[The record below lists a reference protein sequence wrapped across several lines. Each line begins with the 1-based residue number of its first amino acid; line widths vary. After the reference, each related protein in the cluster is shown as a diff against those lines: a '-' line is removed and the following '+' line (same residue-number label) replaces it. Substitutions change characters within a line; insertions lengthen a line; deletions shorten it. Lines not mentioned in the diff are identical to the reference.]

1 MKVNTLMTDGGNTAE
16 DTLYSTSSDIT
27 NLQPLSSRV
36 EESWKNGNTFNYLDP
51 TNGGTSNST
60 TTVGVNNNNS
70 NNSNTSTNPA
80 KTTLSSV
87 SSNSYGDSLYMDER
101 AVDESIEI
109 INELSRKFYEVFSD
123 LLLVEDSLRKK
134 GEASGWWSVSSNF
147 APDLF
152 YNHKFITLADTNNK
166 DYPAN
171 KLLSIY
177 HGDEGVSNF
186 FKQPS
191 FNGLI
196 SSLEEIKQAILNYS
210 NGVDTDNALSILR
223 AWIGPSCNL
232 AAKNYSSFGS
242 SGGTGTVSSNV
253 DPVTVAPIEVP
264 ISSTGTGNENGSN
277 IMDSVV
283 IDFDKDDGADNIK
296 VKDSATDDIT
306 NVSSDEL
313 IKDSSSV
320 AIPGVA
326 SIIGSSTRN
335 GSLAGAVGV
344 GAGILGLNGDAPL
357 EMLDTNTDE
366 IDGSDMAGSVSDA
379 ISDFITPDV
388 GIAKGKVVK
397 SSTGASAIAA
407 TLAGVGTLSAGGIGG
422 KIYMDKKKN
431 EDDGDDDML
440 SYDDDDFFDREEE
453 NEEEPTDTSI
463 VDFKNEILNDNL

>member
-1 MKVNTLMTDGGNTAE
+1 MKYYNAVMMSDAGGYVSPSYQLT
-16 DTLYSTSSDIT
+16 
-27 NLQPLSSRV
+27 
-36 EESWKNGNTFNYLDP
+36 
-51 TNGGTSNST
+51 
-60 TTVGVNNNNS
+60 VNNS
-70 NNSNTSTNPA
+70 
-80 KTTLSSV
+80 
-87 SSNSYGDSLYMDER
+87 SYGDSLYMDEK
-101 AVDESIEI
+101 AVEDVIEI

-152 YNHKFITLADTNNK
+152 YNHKFLSLADSGNV
-166 DYPAN
+166 DSEYPAN

-232 AAKNYSSFGS
+232 TAKNYSSFGS
-242 SGGTGTVSSNV
+242 NGGTGTVSSNV
-253 DPVTVAPIEVP
+253 EPVTVAPIEVP

-277 IMDSVV
+277 IMDSEVV
-283 IDFDKDDGADNIK
+283 DFDKDDGADNIK

-306 NVSSDEL
+306 NVSSDKL

-357 EMLDTNTDE
+357 EMLDTNVDE

-407 TLAGVGTLSAGGIGG
+407 TLAGVGALSAGAIGG

-431 EDDGDDDML
+431 EDDDDDDMV

-453 NEEEPTDTSI
+453 NEEEPIDTSI

>member
-1 MKVNTLMTDGGNTAE
+1 MRVNTLMTDTGNT
-16 DTLYSTSSDIT
+16 YVHS
-27 NLQPLSSRV
+27 LSYQL
-36 EESWKNGNTFNYLDP
+36 T
-51 TNGGTSNST
+51 
-60 TTVGVNNNNS
+60 VNNS
-70 NNSNTSTNPA
+70 
-80 KTTLSSV
+80 
-87 SSNSYGDSLYMDER
+87 SYGDSLYMDEK
-101 AVDESIEI
+101 AVEDVIEI

-134 GEASGWWSVSSNF
+134 GEASGWWSTSRVF

-152 YNHKFITLADTNNK
+152 YNHKFISLADTNSTN
-166 DYPAN
+166 YPAN

-210 NGVDTDNALSILR
+210 NGVDTDDALSILR

-232 AAKNYSSFGS
+232 PAKNYSSFGS

-253 DPVTVAPIEVP
+253 NPVTAPP
-264 ISSTGTGNENGSN
+264 ISSTGIGNKPSSN
-277 IMDSVV
+277 IMDSEVV
-283 IDFDKDDGADNIK
+283 DFDKDDGADNIK

-357 EMLDTNTDE
+357 EMLDTNADE

-407 TLAGVGTLSAGGIGG
+407 TLAGVGALSAGAIGG

-431 EDDGDDDML
+431 EDDDDDDMV

-453 NEEEPTDTSI
+453 NEEEPIDTSI

>member
-16 DTLYSTSSDIT
+16 DTDRT
-27 NLQPLSSRV
+27 NLQPLSSLV

-60 TTVGVNNNNS
+60 TTVGVNNNN
-70 NNSNTSTNPA
+70 NSNTSTTPA

-87 SSNSYGDSLYMDER
+87 SSDSLYMDER

-109 INELSRKFYEVFSD
+109 INELSHKFYEVFSD

-134 GEASGWWSVSSNF
+134 GEASGWWSASSNF

-152 YNHKFITLADTNNK
+152 YNHKFISLANTNK
-166 DYPAN
+166 LDDYPAN

-210 NGVDTDNALSILR
+210 NGVDTDDALSILR

-232 AAKNYSSFGS
+232 AAKSSLG
-242 SGGTGTVSSNV
+242 SGGNTGIVSSNV
-253 DPVTVAPIEVP
+253 NPVNVAPIEVP
-264 ISSTGTGNENGSN
+264 ISSTETGNENGSN
-277 IMDSVV
+277 IMDSEV
-283 IDFDKDDGADNIK
+283 IDFDKDDGADNIE
-296 VKDSATDDIT
+296 VKDSVTDDIT
-306 NVSSDEL
+306 NVSSDDL

-357 EMLDTNTDE
+357 EMLDTNVDE

-388 GIAKGKVVK
+388 GIANGKVVK

-407 TLAGVGTLSAGGIGG
+407 TLAGVGALSAGAIGG

-431 EDDGDDDML
+431 EDDDDDDMV

-453 NEEEPTDTSI
+453 NEEEPIDTSI

>member
-1 MKVNTLMTDGGNTAE
+1 MTDGGKTAE

-27 NLQPLSSRV
+27 NLQPLSSLV

-51 TNGGTSNST
+51 TSSGTSNSA
-60 TTVGVNNNNS
+60 TTVGANNNS
-70 NNSNTSTNPA
+70 NIFTTPA

-109 INELSRKFYEVFSD
+109 INELSHKFYEVFSD

-134 GEASGWWSVSSNF
+134 GEASGWWSTSRVF

-152 YNHKFITLADTNNK
+152 YNHKFISLADTNSTN
-166 DYPAN
+166 YPAN

-232 AAKNYSSFGS
+232 PAKNYSSFGS

-253 DPVTVAPIEVP
+253 NPVTAPP
-264 ISSTGTGNENGSN
+264 ISSTGIGNKPSSN
-277 IMDSVV
+277 IMDSEVV
-283 IDFDKDDGADNIK
+283 DFDKDDGADNIK

-357 EMLDTNTDE
+357 EMLDTNADE

-407 TLAGVGTLSAGGIGG
+407 TLAGVGALSAGAIGG

-431 EDDGDDDML
+431 EDDDDDDMV

-453 NEEEPTDTSI
+453 NEEEPIDTSI

>member
-27 NLQPLSSRV
+27 DLQPLSSRV

-60 TTVGVNNNNS
+60 TTVGVNNNN
-70 NNSNTSTNPA
+70 NSNTSTTPA

-109 INELSRKFYEVFSD
+109 INELSHKFYEVFSD

-134 GEASGWWSVSSNF
+134 GEASGWWSTSRVF

-152 YNHKFITLADTNNK
+152 YNHKFISLADTNSTN
-166 DYPAN
+166 YPAN

-232 AAKNYSSFGS
+232 PAKNYSSFGS

-253 DPVTVAPIEVP
+253 NPVTAPP
-264 ISSTGTGNENGSN
+264 ISSTEIGNKPSSN
-277 IMDSVV
+277 IMDSEV

-335 GSLAGAVGV
+335 SGLAGAVGM

-379 ISDFITPDV
+379 ISEFITPNV
-388 GIAKGKVVK
+388 GKAKSQVVK
-397 SSTGASAIAA
+397 SSAGASAIAA
-407 TLAGVGTLSAGGIGG
+407 TLAGVGALSAGAIGG

-431 EDDGDDDML
+431 EDDGDDDEV

>member
-1 MKVNTLMTDGGNTAE
+1 MRVNTLMTDTGNT
-16 DTLYSTSSDIT
+16 YVPS
-27 NLQPLSSRV
+27 LSYQL
-36 EESWKNGNTFNYLDP
+36 T
-51 TNGGTSNST
+51 
-60 TTVGVNNNNS
+60 VNNS
-70 NNSNTSTNPA
+70 
-80 KTTLSSV
+80 
-87 SSNSYGDSLYMDER
+87 SYGDSLYMDEK
-101 AVDESIEI
+101 AVEDVIEI

-134 GEASGWWSVSSNF
+134 GEASGWWSTSRVF

-152 YNHKFITLADTNNK
+152 YNHKFISLADTNSTN
-166 DYPAN
+166 YPAN

-232 AAKNYSSFGS
+232 PAKNYSSFGS

-253 DPVTVAPIEVP
+253 NPVTAPP
-264 ISSTGTGNENGSN
+264 ISSTGIGNKPSSN

-283 IDFDKDDGADNIK
+283 VDFDKDDGADNIK

-357 EMLDTNTDE
+357 EMLDTNVDE

-407 TLAGVGTLSAGGIGG
+407 TLAGVGALSAGAIGG

-431 EDDGDDDML
+431 EDDDDDDMV

-453 NEEEPTDTSI
+453 NEEEPIDTSI

>member
-357 EMLDTNTDE
+357 EMLDTNVDE

-388 GIAKGKVVK
+388 GIAKGRVVK
-397 SSTGASAIAA
+397 SSAGASAIAA
-407 TLAGVGTLSAGGIGG
+407 TFAGVGALSAGGIGG

-431 EDDGDDDML
+431 EDDGDDDMV

>member
-1 MKVNTLMTDGGNTAE
+1 MNVNTLMTDGENTTE
-16 DTLYSTSSDIT
+16 DTLDAISSDVT
-27 NLQPLSSRV
+27 NLQPLSSQV

-51 TNGGTSNST
+51 TGNGTNNGT
-60 TTVGVNNNNS
+60 TTVGVNNNS
-70 NNSNTSTNPA
+70 TSTT
-80 KTTLSSV
+80 KTTF
-87 SSNSYGDSLYMDER
+87 SNVHSDSYGDSLYMDEK
-101 AVDESIEI
+101 AVDQAVEI

-123 LLLVEDSLRKK
+123 LMIVEDSLRKK
-134 GEASGWWSVSSNF
+134 GEASGWWSISSNF

-152 YNHKFITLADTNNK
+152 YNHKFITLTDTNSTN
-166 DYPAN
+166 YPAN

-177 HGDEGVSNF
+177 HGEEGVSNF
-186 FKQPS
+186 TKQPS
-191 FNGLI
+191 FNGLA

-210 NGVDTDNALSILR
+210 NGVDTDSALSTLR
-223 AWIGPSCNL
+223 AWIGPDCNL
-232 AAKNYSSFGS
+232 TAKNYSSFGS

-253 DPVTVAPIEVP
+253 DSVKVAPIEVP
-264 ISSTGTGNENGSN
+264 ISSTEAGNKTGSN
-277 IMDSVV
+277 IMDSEV
-283 IDFDKDDGADNIK
+283 IDFDKDDGADNIE

-320 AIPGVA
+320 GIPGVA

-388 GIAKGKVVK
+388 GTAKGKVVK
-397 SSTGASAIAA
+397 SSAGASAIAA
-407 TLAGVGTLSAGGIGG
+407 TLAGVGALSAGGIGG

-431 EDDGDDDML
+431 EDDEDDDEV

-453 NEEEPTDTSI
+453 NDEEPTDSSV

>member
-1 MKVNTLMTDGGNTAE
+1 MKVNTLMTDGGNTTE
-16 DTLYSTSSDIT
+16 DTLYSTSSDIN
-27 NLQPLSSRV
+27 NLQPLGSMV
-36 EESWKNGNTFNYLDP
+36 EESWENGNTFNYLDP
-51 TNGGTSNST
+51 TSSGTSNST
-60 TTVGVNNNNS
+60 TTVGVN

-80 KTTLSSV
+80 KTTLSRV
-87 SSNSYGDSLYMDER
+87 SSDSLYMYER

-134 GEASGWWSVSSNF
+134 GEASGWWSFSSNF

-177 HGDEGVSNF
+177 HGEEGINNF
-186 FKQPS
+186 IKSPS

-210 NGVDTDNALSILR
+210 NGVDTDDALSTLR

-277 IMDSVV
+277 IMDSEV
-283 IDFDKDDGADNIK
+283 IDFDEIDGADNIE
-296 VKDSATDDIT
+296 VKDSVTDDIT
-306 NVSSDEL
+306 NVSSDDL

-320 AIPGVA
+320 GIPGVA

-335 GSLAGAVGV
+335 SGLAGAVGM

-357 EMLDTNTDE
+357 EVLDSNTD
-366 IDGSDMAGSVSDA
+366 IDGSDMAGSVTDA
-379 ISDFITPDV
+379 ISEFITPNV
-388 GIAKGKVVK
+388 GKAKEKVVK
-397 SSTGASAIAA
+397 SSAGASAIAA

-422 KIYMDKKKN
+422 KIYMDKKKK
-431 EDDGDDDML
+431 EDDDDDDEV

-453 NEEEPTDTSI
+453 NNDEPTDTSV

>member
-1 MKVNTLMTDGGNTAE
+1 MHVNTLMTDTGNT
-16 DTLYSTSSDIT
+16 YVPS
-27 NLQPLSSRV
+27 LSYQL
-36 EESWKNGNTFNYLDP
+36 T
-51 TNGGTSNST
+51 
-60 TTVGVNNNNS
+60 VNNS
-70 NNSNTSTNPA
+70 
-80 KTTLSSV
+80 
-87 SSNSYGDSLYMDER
+87 SYGDSLYMDER
-101 AVDESIEI
+101 AVEDVIEI

-134 GEASGWWSVSSNF
+134 GEASGWWSTSRVF

-152 YNHKFITLADTNNK
+152 YNHKFISLADTNSTN
-166 DYPAN
+166 YPAN

-232 AAKNYSSFGS
+232 PAKNYSSFGS

-253 DPVTVAPIEVP
+253 NPVTAPP
-264 ISSTGTGNENGSN
+264 ISSTGIGNKPSSN
-277 IMDSVV
+277 IMDSEVV
-283 IDFDKDDGADNIK
+283 DFDKDDGADNIK

-357 EMLDTNTDE
+357 EMLDTNVDE

-407 TLAGVGTLSAGGIGG
+407 TLAGVGALSAGAVGG

-431 EDDGDDDML
+431 EDDDDDDMV

-453 NEEEPTDTSI
+453 NEEEPIDTSI

>member
-1 MKVNTLMTDGGNTAE
+1 MKVNTLMTDGGNTAK
-16 DTLYSTSSDIT
+16 T
-27 NLQPLSSRV
+27 NLPPLSSSLV

-51 TNGGTSNST
+51 TNGGISNST

-70 NNSNTSTNPA
+70 NNSNNSNTSTTPA
-80 KTTLSSV
+80 KTTLSGV

-109 INELSRKFYEVFSD
+109 INELSHKFYEVFSD

-152 YNHKFITLADTNNK
+152 YNHKFLSLADSGNG
-166 DYPAN
+166 DLSEYPAN

-186 FKQPS
+186 FKHPS

-253 DPVTVAPIEVP
+253 NPVTAPP
-264 ISSTGTGNENGSN
+264 ISSTGIGNKTSSN
-277 IMDSVV
+277 IMDSAV

-306 NVSSDEL
+306 NVSSDDL

-357 EMLDTNTDE
+357 EMLDTNADE

-388 GIAKGKVVK
+388 GTAKGKVVK

-407 TLAGVGTLSAGGIGG
+407 TLAGVGALSAGAIGG

-431 EDDGDDDML
+431 EDDDDDDDMV

-453 NEEEPTDTSI
+453 NEEEPIDTSI

>member
-60 TTVGVNNNNS
+60 TTVGVNNNN
-70 NNSNTSTNPA
+70 NSNTSTTPA

-87 SSNSYGDSLYMDER
+87 SSDSLYMDER

-134 GEASGWWSVSSNF
+134 GEASGWWSASSNF

-152 YNHKFITLADTNNK
+152 YNHKFITLADTNGK

-223 AWIGPSCNL
+223 SWIGPSCNL
-232 AAKNYSSFGS
+232 PAKISFGS
-242 SGGTGTVSSNV
+242 GGNTGIVSSNV
-253 DPVTVAPIEVP
+253 NPVNVAP
-264 ISSTGTGNENGSN
+264 ISSTGIENKPSSN
-277 IMDSVV
+277 IMDSEV

-296 VKDSATDDIT
+296 IKDSVTDDIT
-306 NVSSDEL
+306 NVSSDDL

-320 AIPGVA
+320 GIPGVA

-335 GSLAGAVGV
+335 SGLAGAVGM

-357 EMLDTNTDE
+357 EVLDTSTDE

-379 ISDFITPDV
+379 ISEFITPNV
-388 GIAKGKVVK
+388 GKAKSQVVK
-397 SSTGASAIAA
+397 SSAGASAIAA
-407 TLAGVGTLSAGGIGG
+407 TIAGVGALSAGGIGG

-431 EDDGDDDML
+431 EDDEDDDDV

-453 NEEEPTDTSI
+453 NEEKPTDSSV

>member
-1 MKVNTLMTDGGNTAE
+1 MTDGGKTAE

-27 NLQPLSSRV
+27 NLQPLSSLV

-51 TNGGTSNST
+51 TSSGTSNSA
-60 TTVGVNNNNS
+60 TTVGANNNS
-70 NNSNTSTNPA
+70 NIFTTPA

-109 INELSRKFYEVFSD
+109 INELSHKFYEVFSD

-134 GEASGWWSVSSNF
+134 GEASGWWSTSRVF

-152 YNHKFITLADTNNK
+152 YNHKFISLADTNSTN
-166 DYPAN
+166 YPAN

-210 NGVDTDNALSILR
+210 NGVDTDDALSILR
-223 AWIGPSCNL
+223 AWIGPNCNL
-232 AAKNYSSFGS
+232 VAKNYSSFGS

-253 DPVTVAPIEVP
+253 NPVTAPP
-264 ISSTGTGNENGSN
+264 ISSTGIGNKPSSN

-283 IDFDKDDGADNIK
+283 IDFDKDDGADNIE

-357 EMLDTNTDE
+357 EMLDTNVDE

-407 TLAGVGTLSAGGIGG
+407 TLAGVGALSAGGIGG

-431 EDDGDDDML
+431 EDDGDDDMV

-453 NEEEPTDTSI
+453 NEEEPIDTSI

>member
-1 MKVNTLMTDGGNTAE
+1 MRVNTLMTDTGNT
-16 DTLYSTSSDIT
+16 YVPS
-27 NLQPLSSRV
+27 LSYQL
-36 EESWKNGNTFNYLDP
+36 T
-51 TNGGTSNST
+51 
-60 TTVGVNNNNS
+60 VNNS
-70 NNSNTSTNPA
+70 
-80 KTTLSSV
+80 
-87 SSNSYGDSLYMDER
+87 SYGDSLYMDEK
-101 AVDESIEI
+101 AVEDVIEI

-134 GEASGWWSVSSNF
+134 GEASGWWSTSRVF

-152 YNHKFITLADTNNK
+152 YNHKFISLADTNSTN
-166 DYPAN
+166 YPAN

-210 NGVDTDNALSILR
+210 NGVDTDDALSTLR

-232 AAKNYSSFGS
+232 PAKNYSSFGS

-253 DPVTVAPIEVP
+253 NPVTAPP
-264 ISSTGTGNENGSN
+264 ISSTGIGNKTSSN
-277 IMDSVV
+277 IMDSAV

-357 EMLDTNTDE
+357 EMLDTNADE

-388 GIAKGKVVK
+388 GTAKGKVVK

-407 TLAGVGTLSAGGIGG
+407 TLAGVGALSAGAVGG

-431 EDDGDDDML
+431 EDDDDDDMV

-453 NEEEPTDTSI
+453 NEEEPIDTSI

>member
-1 MKVNTLMTDGGNTAE
+1 MRVNTLMTDTGNT
-16 DTLYSTSSDIT
+16 YVPS
-27 NLQPLSSRV
+27 LSYQL
-36 EESWKNGNTFNYLDP
+36 T
-51 TNGGTSNST
+51 
-60 TTVGVNNNNS
+60 VNNS
-70 NNSNTSTNPA
+70 
-80 KTTLSSV
+80 
-87 SSNSYGDSLYMDER
+87 SYGDSLYMDEK
-101 AVDESIEI
+101 AVEDVIEI

-123 LLLVEDSLRKK
+123 LLMVEDSLRKK
-134 GEASGWWSVSSNF
+134 GEASGWWSFSANF

-152 YNHKFITLADTNNK
+152 YNHKFISLADTNSTN
-166 DYPAN
+166 YPAN

-232 AAKNYSSFGS
+232 PAKNYSSFGS

-253 DPVTVAPIEVP
+253 NPVTAPP
-264 ISSTGTGNENGSN
+264 ISSTGIGNKPSSN

-283 IDFDKDDGADNIK
+283 IDFDKDDGADNIE

-407 TLAGVGTLSAGGIGG
+407 TLAGVGALSAGAIGG

-431 EDDGDDDML
+431 EDDDDDDMV

>member
-1 MKVNTLMTDGGNTAE
+1 MHVNTLMTDTGNT
-16 DTLYSTSSDIT
+16 YVPS
-27 NLQPLSSRV
+27 LSYQL
-36 EESWKNGNTFNYLDP
+36 T
-51 TNGGTSNST
+51 
-60 TTVGVNNNNS
+60 VNNS
-70 NNSNTSTNPA
+70 
-80 KTTLSSV
+80 
-87 SSNSYGDSLYMDER
+87 SYGDSLYMDER
-101 AVDESIEI
+101 AVEDVIEI

-134 GEASGWWSVSSNF
+134 GEASGWWSTSRVF

-152 YNHKFITLADTNNK
+152 YNHKFISLADTNSTN
-166 DYPAN
+166 YPAN

-232 AAKNYSSFGS
+232 PAKNYSSFGS
-242 SGGTGTVSSNV
+242 NGGTGTVSSNV
-253 DPVTVAPIEVP
+253 NPVTAPP
-264 ISSTGTGNENGSN
+264 ISSTGIGNKPSSN

-283 IDFDKDDGADNIK
+283 VDFDKDDGADNIK

-357 EMLDTNTDE
+357 EMLDTNVDE

-407 TLAGVGTLSAGGIGG
+407 TLAGVGALSAGAIGG

-431 EDDGDDDML
+431 EDDDDDDMV

-453 NEEEPTDTSI
+453 NEEEPIDTSI

>member
-1 MKVNTLMTDGGNTAE
+1 MHVNTLMTDTGNT
-16 DTLYSTSSDIT
+16 YVPS
-27 NLQPLSSRV
+27 LSYQL
-36 EESWKNGNTFNYLDP
+36 T
-51 TNGGTSNST
+51 
-60 TTVGVNNNNS
+60 VNNS
-70 NNSNTSTNPA
+70 
-80 KTTLSSV
+80 
-87 SSNSYGDSLYMDER
+87 SYGDSLYMDER
-101 AVDESIEI
+101 AVEDVIEI

-134 GEASGWWSVSSNF
+134 GEASGWWSTSRVF

-152 YNHKFITLADTNNK
+152 YNHKFISLADTNSTN
-166 DYPAN
+166 YPAN

-232 AAKNYSSFGS
+232 TAKNYSSFGS

-253 DPVTVAPIEVP
+253 NPVTAPP
-264 ISSTGTGNENGSN
+264 ISSTGIGNKPSSN

-283 IDFDKDDGADNIK
+283 VDFDKDDGADNIK

-357 EMLDTNTDE
+357 EMLDTNVDE
-366 IDGSDMAGSVSDA
+366 IDGSDMVGSVSDA

-407 TLAGVGTLSAGGIGG
+407 TLAGVGALSAGAIGG

-431 EDDGDDDML
+431 EDDDDDDMV

-453 NEEEPTDTSI
+453 NEEEPIDTSI

>member
-1 MKVNTLMTDGGNTAE
+1 MKYYNAVMMSDAGGYVSPSYQLT
-16 DTLYSTSSDIT
+16 
-27 NLQPLSSRV
+27 
-36 EESWKNGNTFNYLDP
+36 
-51 TNGGTSNST
+51 
-60 TTVGVNNNNS
+60 VNNS
-70 NNSNTSTNPA
+70 
-80 KTTLSSV
+80 
-87 SSNSYGDSLYMDER
+87 SYGDSLYMDEK
-101 AVDESIEI
+101 AVEDVIEI
-109 INELSRKFYEVFSD
+109 INELSHKFYEVFSD

-134 GEASGWWSVSSNF
+134 GEASGWWSTSRVF

-152 YNHKFITLADTNNK
+152 YNHKFISLADTNSTN
-166 DYPAN
+166 YPAN

-210 NGVDTDNALSILR
+210 NGVDTDDALSTLR

-277 IMDSVV
+277 IMDSEV

-357 EMLDTNTDE
+357 EMLDTSADE

-397 SSTGASAIAA
+397 SSAGASAIAA
-407 TLAGVGTLSAGGIGG
+407 TLAGVGALSAGGIGG

-431 EDDGDDDML
+431 EDDGDDDMV

>member
-1 MKVNTLMTDGGNTAE
+1 MRVNTLMTDTGNT
-16 DTLYSTSSDIT
+16 YVPS
-27 NLQPLSSRV
+27 LSYQL
-36 EESWKNGNTFNYLDP
+36 T
-51 TNGGTSNST
+51 
-60 TTVGVNNNNS
+60 VNNS
-70 NNSNTSTNPA
+70 
-80 KTTLSSV
+80 
-87 SSNSYGDSLYMDER
+87 SYGDSLYMDEK
-101 AVDESIEI
+101 AVEDVIEI

-134 GEASGWWSVSSNF
+134 GEASGWWSTSRVF

-152 YNHKFITLADTNNK
+152 YNHKFISLADTNSTN
-166 DYPAN
+166 YPAN

-210 NGVDTDNALSILR
+210 NGVDTDDALSTLR
-223 AWIGPSCNL
+223 AWIGPNCNL
-232 AAKNYSSFGS
+232 VAKNYSSFGS

-253 DPVTVAPIEVP
+253 NPVTAPP
-264 ISSTGTGNENGSN
+264 ISSTGIGNKPSSN
-277 IMDSVV
+277 IMDSEV

-357 EMLDTNTDE
+357 EMLDTNADE

-388 GIAKGKVVK
+388 GITKGKVVK
-397 SSTGASAIAA
+397 SSAGASAIAA

-431 EDDGDDDML
+431 EDDGDDDMV

>member
-1 MKVNTLMTDGGNTAE
+1 MHVNTLMTDTGNT
-16 DTLYSTSSDIT
+16 YVPS
-27 NLQPLSSRV
+27 LSYQL
-36 EESWKNGNTFNYLDP
+36 T
-51 TNGGTSNST
+51 
-60 TTVGVNNNNS
+60 VNNS
-70 NNSNTSTNPA
+70 
-80 KTTLSSV
+80 
-87 SSNSYGDSLYMDER
+87 SYGDSLYMDEK
-101 AVDESIEI
+101 AVEDVIEI

-134 GEASGWWSVSSNF
+134 GEASGWWSTSRVF

-152 YNHKFITLADTNNK
+152 YNHKFISLADTNSTN
-166 DYPAN
+166 YPAN

-210 NGVDTDNALSILR
+210 NGVDTDDALSTLR
-223 AWIGPSCNL
+223 AWIGPNCNL
-232 AAKNYSSFGS
+232 VAKNYSSFGS

-253 DPVTVAPIEVP
+253 NPVTAPP
-264 ISSTGTGNENGSN
+264 ISSTGIGNKPSSN
-277 IMDSVV
+277 IMDSEVV
-283 IDFDKDDGADNIK
+283 DFDKDDGADNIK

-306 NVSSDEL
+306 NVSSDKL

-357 EMLDTNTDE
+357 EMLDTNVDE

-407 TLAGVGTLSAGGIGG
+407 TLAGVGALSAGAIGG

-431 EDDGDDDML
+431 EDDDDDDMV

-453 NEEEPTDTSI
+453 NEEEPIDTSI

>member
-1 MKVNTLMTDGGNTAE
+1 MRVNTLMTDTGNT
-16 DTLYSTSSDIT
+16 YVPS
-27 NLQPLSSRV
+27 LSYQL
-36 EESWKNGNTFNYLDP
+36 T
-51 TNGGTSNST
+51 
-60 TTVGVNNNNS
+60 VNNS
-70 NNSNTSTNPA
+70 
-80 KTTLSSV
+80 
-87 SSNSYGDSLYMDER
+87 SYGDSLYMDEK
-101 AVDESIEI
+101 AVEDVIEI

-134 GEASGWWSVSSNF
+134 GEASGWWSTSRVF

-152 YNHKFITLADTNNK
+152 YNHKFISLADTNSTN
-166 DYPAN
+166 YPAN

-232 AAKNYSSFGS
+232 PAKNYSSFGS

-253 DPVTVAPIEVP
+253 NPVTAPP
-264 ISSTGTGNENGSN
+264 ISSTEIGNKPSSN
-277 IMDSVV
+277 IMDSEV

-335 GSLAGAVGV
+335 SGLAGAVGM

-357 EMLDTNTDE
+357 EVLDTSTDE

-379 ISDFITPDV
+379 ISEFITPNV
-388 GIAKGKVVK
+388 GKAKSQVVK
-397 SSTGASAIAA
+397 SSAGASAIAA
-407 TLAGVGTLSAGGIGG
+407 TLAGVGALSAGGIGG

-431 EDDGDDDML
+431 EDDGDDDEV

>member
-1 MKVNTLMTDGGNTAE
+1 MNVNTLMTDGGNTTE
-16 DTLYSTSSDIT
+16 DTLNTISSDVT

-51 TNGGTSNST
+51 TGSGTSNGT
-60 TTVGVNNNNS
+60 TTVGVNNN
-70 NNSNTSTNPA
+70 SNTSTNSA

-109 INELSRKFYEVFSD
+109 INELSHKFYEVFSD

-134 GEASGWWSVSSNF
+134 GETSGWWSISSNF

-177 HGDEGVSNF
+177 HGDEGLNNF
-186 FKQPS
+186 IKSPS

-210 NGVDTDNALSILR
+210 NGVDTDSALSTLR
-223 AWIGPSCNL
+223 AWIGPNCSL
-232 AAKNYSSFGS
+232 AAKSSLG
-242 SGGTGTVSSNV
+242 SGGNTGIVSSNV
-253 DPVTVAPIEVP
+253 NPVTVAPI
-264 ISSTGTGNENGSN
+264 SSTETGNENGSN
-277 IMDSVV
+277 IMDSEV
-283 IDFDKDDGADNIK
+283 IDFDKDDGADNIE
-296 VKDSATDDIT
+296 VKDSVTDDIT
-306 NVSSDEL
+306 NVSSDDL
-313 IKDSSSV
+313 IKDSSSIG
-320 AIPGVA
+320 IPGVA

-335 GSLAGAVGV
+335 SGLAGAVGM

-357 EMLDTNTDE
+357 EVLDTSTDE

-407 TLAGVGTLSAGGIGG
+407 TLAGVGALSAGGIGG

-431 EDDGDDDML
+431 EDDGDDDTV

>member
-277 IMDSVV
+277 IMDSEV

-357 EMLDTNTDE
+357 EMLDTNVDE

-397 SSTGASAIAA
+397 SSAGASAIAA
-407 TLAGVGTLSAGGIGG
+407 TLAGVGALSAGGIGG

-431 EDDGDDDML
+431 EDDGDDDMV

-453 NEEEPTDTSI
+453 NEEEPIDTSI

>member
-1 MKVNTLMTDGGNTAE
+1 MTDGGKTAE

-27 NLQPLSSRV
+27 NLQPLSSLV

-51 TNGGTSNST
+51 TSSGTSNSA
-60 TTVGVNNNNS
+60 TTVGANNNS
-70 NNSNTSTNPA
+70 NIFTTPA

-109 INELSRKFYEVFSD
+109 INELSHKFYEVFSD

-134 GEASGWWSVSSNF
+134 GEASGWWSTSRVF

-152 YNHKFITLADTNNK
+152 YNHKFISLADTNSTN
-166 DYPAN
+166 YPAN

-210 NGVDTDNALSILR
+210 NGVDTDDALSILR
-223 AWIGPSCNL
+223 AWIGPNCNL
-232 AAKNYSSFGS
+232 VAKNYSSFGS

-253 DPVTVAPIEVP
+253 NPVTAPP
-264 ISSTGTGNENGSN
+264 ISSTGIGNKPSSN

-283 IDFDKDDGADNIK
+283 IDFDKDDGADNIE

-357 EMLDTNTDE
+357 EMLDTNVDE

-407 TLAGVGTLSAGGIGG
+407 TLAGVGALSAGGIGG

-431 EDDGDDDML
+431 EDDGDDDMV

-453 NEEEPTDTSI
+453 NEEESIDTSI

>member
-1 MKVNTLMTDGGNTAE
+1 MKVNTLMTDGGNTAK
-16 DTLYSTSSDIT
+16 T
-27 NLQPLSSRV
+27 NLPPLSSSLV

-51 TNGGTSNST
+51 TNGGISNST
-60 TTVGVNNNNS
+60 TTVGVNNNNNS
-70 NNSNTSTNPA
+70 NNSNTSTTPA

-109 INELSRKFYEVFSD
+109 INELSHKFYEVFSD

-152 YNHKFITLADTNNK
+152 YNHKFLSLADSGNV
-166 DYPAN
+166 DSEYPAN

-223 AWIGPSCNL
+223 SWIGPSFNL
-232 AAKNYSSFGS
+232 PAKISFGS
-242 SGGTGTVSSNV
+242 GGNTGIVSSNAN
-253 DPVTVAPIEVP
+253 PVTAPP
-264 ISSTGTGNENGSN
+264 ISSTGIGNKTSSN
-277 IMDSVV
+277 IMDSEVV
-283 IDFDKDDGADNIK
+283 DFDKDDGADNIK

-306 NVSSDEL
+306 NVSSDKL

-357 EMLDTNTDE
+357 EMLDTNADE

-388 GIAKGKVVK
+388 GTAKGKVVK

-407 TLAGVGTLSAGGIGG
+407 TLAGVGALSAGAVGG
-422 KIYMDKKKN
+422 KIYMDKKKS
-431 EDDGDDDML
+431 EDDDDDDMV

-453 NEEEPTDTSI
+453 NEEEPIDTSI

>member
-1 MKVNTLMTDGGNTAE
+1 MTDGGKTAE

-27 NLQPLSSRV
+27 NLQPLSSLV

-51 TNGGTSNST
+51 TSSGTSNSA
-60 TTVGVNNNNS
+60 TTVGANNNS
-70 NNSNTSTNPA
+70 NIFTTPA

-109 INELSRKFYEVFSD
+109 INELSHKFYEVFSD

-134 GEASGWWSVSSNF
+134 GEASGWWSTSRVF

-152 YNHKFITLADTNNK
+152 YNHKFISLADTNSTN
-166 DYPAN
+166 YPAN

-232 AAKNYSSFGS
+232 PAKNYSSFGS

-253 DPVTVAPIEVP
+253 NPVTAPP
-264 ISSTGTGNENGSN
+264 ISSTGIGNKPSSN
-277 IMDSVV
+277 IMDSEVV
-283 IDFDKDDGADNIK
+283 DFDKDDGADNIK

-357 EMLDTNTDE
+357 EMLDTNVDE

-407 TLAGVGTLSAGGIGG
+407 TLAGVGALSAGAIGG
-422 KIYMDKKKN
+422 KIYMDKKKS
-431 EDDGDDDML
+431 EDDDDDDDDMV

-453 NEEEPTDTSI
+453 NEEEPIDTSI

>member
-1 MKVNTLMTDGGNTAE
+1 MKVNTLMTDGGNTAK
-16 DTLYSTSSDIT
+16 T
-27 NLQPLSSRV
+27 NLPPLSSSLV

-51 TNGGTSNST
+51 TNGGISNST

-70 NNSNTSTNPA
+70 NNSNNSNTSTTPA

-109 INELSRKFYEVFSD
+109 INELSHKFYEVFSD

-152 YNHKFITLADTNNK
+152 YNHKFLSLADSGNV
-166 DYPAN
+166 DSEYPAN

-253 DPVTVAPIEVP
+253 NPVTAPP
-264 ISSTGTGNENGSN
+264 ISSTGIGNKPSSN

-283 IDFDKDDGADNIK
+283 VDFDKDDGADNIK

-357 EMLDTNTDE
+357 EMLDTNADE

-407 TLAGVGTLSAGGIGG
+407 TLAGVGALSAGAIGG

-431 EDDGDDDML
+431 EDDDDDDMV

-453 NEEEPTDTSI
+453 NEEEPIDTSI

>member
-1 MKVNTLMTDGGNTAE
+1 MHVNTLMTDTGNT
-16 DTLYSTSSDIT
+16 YVPS
-27 NLQPLSSRV
+27 LSYQL
-36 EESWKNGNTFNYLDP
+36 T
-51 TNGGTSNST
+51 
-60 TTVGVNNNNS
+60 VNNS
-70 NNSNTSTNPA
+70 
-80 KTTLSSV
+80 
-87 SSNSYGDSLYMDER
+87 SYGDSLYMDER
-101 AVDESIEI
+101 AVEDVIEI

-134 GEASGWWSVSSNF
+134 GEASGWWSTSRVF

-152 YNHKFITLADTNNK
+152 YNHKFISLADTNSTN
-166 DYPAN
+166 YPAN

-232 AAKNYSSFGS
+232 PAKNYSSFGS

-253 DPVTVAPIEVP
+253 NPVTAPP
-264 ISSTGTGNENGSN
+264 ISSTGIGNKPSSN
-277 IMDSVV
+277 IMDSEVV
-283 IDFDKDDGADNIK
+283 DFDKDDGADNIK

-357 EMLDTNTDE
+357 EMLDTNVDE

-407 TLAGVGTLSAGGIGG
+407 TLAGVGALSAGAIGG

-431 EDDGDDDML
+431 EDDDDDDMV

-453 NEEEPTDTSI
+453 NEEEPIDTSI

>member
-60 TTVGVNNNNS
+60 TTVGVNNNNNNS
-70 NNSNTSTNPA
+70 NNSNTSTTPA

-109 INELSRKFYEVFSD
+109 INELSHKFYEVFSD

-134 GEASGWWSVSSNF
+134 GEASGWWSASSNF

-152 YNHKFITLADTNNK
+152 YNHKFITLADTNNTEC
-166 DYPAN
+166 PAN

-223 AWIGPSCNL
+223 SWIGPSCNL
-232 AAKNYSSFGS
+232 PAKISFGS
-242 SGGTGTVSSNV
+242 GGNTGIVSSNV
-253 DPVTVAPIEVP
+253 NPVNVAP
-264 ISSTGTGNENGSN
+264 ISSTGIENKPSSN
-277 IMDSVV
+277 IMDSAV

-306 NVSSDEL
+306 NVSSDKL

-357 EMLDTNTDE
+357 EMLDTNADE

-388 GIAKGKVVK
+388 GTAKGKVVK

-407 TLAGVGTLSAGGIGG
+407 TLAGVGALSAGAVGG

-431 EDDGDDDML
+431 EDDDDDDMV

-453 NEEEPTDTSI
+453 NEEEPIDTSI

>member
-60 TTVGVNNNNS
+60 TTVGVNNNN
-70 NNSNTSTNPA
+70 NSNTSTTPA

-109 INELSRKFYEVFSD
+109 INELSHKFYEVFSD

-134 GEASGWWSVSSNF
+134 GEASGWWSTSRVF

-152 YNHKFITLADTNNK
+152 YNHKFISLADTNSTN
-166 DYPAN
+166 YPAN

-232 AAKNYSSFGS
+232 PAKNYSSFGS

-253 DPVTVAPIEVP
+253 NPVTAPP
-264 ISSTGTGNENGSN
+264 ISSTEIGNKPSSN
-277 IMDSVV
+277 IMDSEV

-335 GSLAGAVGV
+335 SGLAGAVGM

-379 ISDFITPDV
+379 ISEFITPNV
-388 GIAKGKVVK
+388 GKAKSQVVK
-397 SSTGASAIAA
+397 SSAGASAIAA
-407 TLAGVGTLSAGGIGG
+407 TLAGVGALSAGAIGG

-431 EDDGDDDML
+431 EDDGDDDEV

>member
-210 NGVDTDNALSILR
+210 NGVDTDDALSTLR

-407 TLAGVGTLSAGGIGG
+407 TLAGVGALSAGGIGG

-431 EDDGDDDML
+431 EDDGDDDMV

-453 NEEEPTDTSI
+453 NEEEPIDTSI

>member
-1 MKVNTLMTDGGNTAE
+1 MHVNTLMTDTGNT
-16 DTLYSTSSDIT
+16 YVPS
-27 NLQPLSSRV
+27 LSYQL
-36 EESWKNGNTFNYLDP
+36 T
-51 TNGGTSNST
+51 
-60 TTVGVNNNNS
+60 VNNS
-70 NNSNTSTNPA
+70 
-80 KTTLSSV
+80 
-87 SSNSYGDSLYMDER
+87 SYGDSLYMDEK
-101 AVDESIEI
+101 AVEDVIEI

-134 GEASGWWSVSSNF
+134 GEASGWWSTSRVF

-152 YNHKFITLADTNNK
+152 YNHKFISLADTNSTN
-166 DYPAN
+166 YPAN

-232 AAKNYSSFGS
+232 PAKNYSSFGS

-253 DPVTVAPIEVP
+253 NPVTAPP
-264 ISSTGTGNENGSN
+264 ISSTGIGNKPSSN
-277 IMDSVV
+277 IMDSEVV
-283 IDFDKDDGADNIK
+283 DFDKDDGADNIK

-357 EMLDTNTDE
+357 EMLDTNVDE

-407 TLAGVGTLSAGGIGG
+407 TLAGVGALSAGAIGG

-431 EDDGDDDML
+431 EDDDDDDMV

-453 NEEEPTDTSI
+453 NEEEPIDTSI

>member
-1 MKVNTLMTDGGNTAE
+1 MRVNTLMTDTGNT
-16 DTLYSTSSDIT
+16 YVPS
-27 NLQPLSSRV
+27 LSYQL
-36 EESWKNGNTFNYLDP
+36 T
-51 TNGGTSNST
+51 
-60 TTVGVNNNNS
+60 VNNS
-70 NNSNTSTNPA
+70 
-80 KTTLSSV
+80 
-87 SSNSYGDSLYMDER
+87 SYGDSLYMDEK
-101 AVDESIEI
+101 AVEDVIEI

-134 GEASGWWSVSSNF
+134 GEASGWWSTSRVF

-152 YNHKFITLADTNNK
+152 YNHKFISLADTNSTN
-166 DYPAN
+166 YPAN

-232 AAKNYSSFGS
+232 PAKNYSSFGS

-253 DPVTVAPIEVP
+253 NPVTAPP
-264 ISSTGTGNENGSN
+264 ISSTGIGNKPSSN

-283 IDFDKDDGADNIK
+283 VDFDKDDGADNIK

-357 EMLDTNTDE
+357 EMLDTNVDE

-407 TLAGVGTLSAGGIGG
+407 TLAGVGALSAGAIGG
-422 KIYMDKKKN
+422 KIYMDKKKS
-431 EDDGDDDML
+431 EDDDDDDDDMV

-453 NEEEPTDTSI
+453 NEEEPIDTSI

>member
-1 MKVNTLMTDGGNTAE
+1 MRVNTLMTDTGNT
-16 DTLYSTSSDIT
+16 YVPS
-27 NLQPLSSRV
+27 LSYQL
-36 EESWKNGNTFNYLDP
+36 T
-51 TNGGTSNST
+51 
-60 TTVGVNNNNS
+60 VNNS
-70 NNSNTSTNPA
+70 
-80 KTTLSSV
+80 
-87 SSNSYGDSLYMDER
+87 SYGDSLYMDEK
-101 AVDESIEI
+101 AVEDVIEI

-134 GEASGWWSVSSNF
+134 GEASGWWSTSRVF

-152 YNHKFITLADTNNK
+152 YNHKFISLADTNSTN
-166 DYPAN
+166 YPAN

-210 NGVDTDNALSILR
+210 NGVDTDDALSILR
-223 AWIGPSCNL
+223 AWIGPNCNL
-232 AAKNYSSFGS
+232 VAKNYSSFGS

-253 DPVTVAPIEVP
+253 NPVTAPP
-264 ISSTGTGNENGSN
+264 ISSTGIGNKPSSN
-277 IMDSVV
+277 IMDSEVV
-283 IDFDKDDGADNIK
+283 DFDKDDGADNIK

-335 GSLAGAVGV
+335 GSLVGAVGV

-357 EMLDTNTDE
+357 EMLDTNVDE

-407 TLAGVGTLSAGGIGG
+407 TLAGVGALSAGAVGG

-431 EDDGDDDML
+431 EDDDDDDMV

-453 NEEEPTDTSI
+453 NEEEPIDTSI

>member
-1 MKVNTLMTDGGNTAE
+1 MTDGGKTAE

-27 NLQPLSSRV
+27 NLQPLSSLV

-51 TNGGTSNST
+51 TSSGTSNSA
-60 TTVGVNNNNS
+60 TTVGANNNS
-70 NNSNTSTNPA
+70 NIFTTPA

-134 GEASGWWSVSSNF
+134 GEASGWWSTSRVF

-152 YNHKFITLADTNNK
+152 YNHKFISLADTNSTN
-166 DYPAN
+166 YPAN

-210 NGVDTDNALSILR
+210 NGVDTDDALSTLR
-223 AWIGPSCNL
+223 AWVGPNCNL
-232 AAKNYSSFGS
+232 VAKNYSSFGS

-253 DPVTVAPIEVP
+253 NPVTAPP
-264 ISSTGTGNENGSN
+264 ISSTGIGNKPSSN
-277 IMDSVV
+277 IMDSAV

-296 VKDSATDDIT
+296 LKDSATDDIT

-357 EMLDTNTDE
+357 EMLDTNADE

-388 GIAKGKVVK
+388 GTAKGKVVK

-407 TLAGVGTLSAGGIGG
+407 TLAGVGALSAGAIGG

-431 EDDGDDDML
+431 EDDDDDDMV

-453 NEEEPTDTSI
+453 NEEEPIDTSI

>member
-1 MKVNTLMTDGGNTAE
+1 MTDGGKTAE

-27 NLQPLSSRV
+27 NLQPLSSLV

-51 TNGGTSNST
+51 TSSGTSNSA
-60 TTVGVNNNNS
+60 TTVGANNNS
-70 NNSNTSTNPA
+70 NIFTTPA

-109 INELSRKFYEVFSD
+109 INELSHKFYEVFSD

-134 GEASGWWSVSSNF
+134 GEASGWWSTSRVF

-152 YNHKFITLADTNNK
+152 YNHKFISLADTNSTN
-166 DYPAN
+166 YPAN

-232 AAKNYSSFGS
+232 PAKNYSSFGS

-253 DPVTVAPIEVP
+253 NPVTAPP
-264 ISSTGTGNENGSN
+264 ISSTGIGNKPSSN
-277 IMDSVV
+277 IMDSEVV
-283 IDFDKDDGADNIK
+283 DFDKDDGADNIK

-357 EMLDTNTDE
+357 EMLDTNVDE
-366 IDGSDMAGSVSDA
+366 IDGSDMAGSVSDS

-407 TLAGVGTLSAGGIGG
+407 TLAGVGALSAGAIGG

-431 EDDGDDDML
+431 EDDDDDDMV

-453 NEEEPTDTSI
+453 NEEEPIDTSI

>member
-1 MKVNTLMTDGGNTAE
+1 MRVNTLMTDTGNT
-16 DTLYSTSSDIT
+16 YVPS
-27 NLQPLSSRV
+27 LSYQL
-36 EESWKNGNTFNYLDP
+36 T
-51 TNGGTSNST
+51 
-60 TTVGVNNNNS
+60 VNNS
-70 NNSNTSTNPA
+70 
-80 KTTLSSV
+80 
-87 SSNSYGDSLYMDER
+87 SYGDSLYMDEK
-101 AVDESIEI
+101 AVEDVIEI

-123 LLLVEDSLRKK
+123 LLIVEDSLRKK
-134 GEASGWWSVSSNF
+134 GEASGWWSFSANF

-152 YNHKFITLADTNNK
+152 YNHKFISLANTNK
-166 DYPAN
+166 LDDYPAN

-210 NGVDTDNALSILR
+210 NGVDTDDALSTLR

-277 IMDSVV
+277 IMDSEV

-379 ISDFITPDV
+379 ISEFITPNV
-388 GIAKGKVVK
+388 GKAKSQVVK
-397 SSTGASAIAA
+397 SSAGASAIAA
-407 TLAGVGTLSAGGIGG
+407 TIAGVGALSAGGIGG

-431 EDDGDDDML
+431 EDDGDDDTV